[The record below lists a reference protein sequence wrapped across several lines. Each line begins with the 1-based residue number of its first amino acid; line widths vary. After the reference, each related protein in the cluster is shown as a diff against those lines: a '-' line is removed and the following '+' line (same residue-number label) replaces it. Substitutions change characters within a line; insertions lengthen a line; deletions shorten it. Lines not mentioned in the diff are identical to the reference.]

1 MVPCADDG
9 RDPSRVAAPTLSV
22 PRFSVVVPTRGDG
35 DKLQRLLLALQRQT
49 LAKDEFEIV
58 LAFDGAP
65 VPPALQTAGT
75 ASQRA
80 VALPERRG
88 PGAARNAG
96 VRASR
101 GTWIAFTEDDCAP
114 APDWLEAAAAR
125 IAREP
130 ALEALEGATLLPDG
144 KPARRRPEA
153 GPTWLPTNLFV
164 RRDLFERSG
173 GYGEAFFDRARGI
186 YFREDSDFGFTLAA
200 LSARVG
206 IEPAARVIHPRE
218 HPTWIDPIRWARR
231 YEMDPLLAARH
242 PEAFREGI
250 EVWRLGPV
258 RIRRPFVRACGA
270 YVLALVLAGAAALIG
285 EGGVAA
291 WFLVLAALAFLVVW
305 AKWRLDPRK
314 APAAL
319 VVPFVLL
326 TALARGKKRVYV
338 AGARPDSTA

>member
-1 MVPCADDG
+1 VVPVPDDG
-9 RDPSRVAAPTLSV
+9 RGPARDAAPTLSA

-35 DKLQRLLLALQRQT
+35 GNLQRLLDALERQT
-49 LAKDEFEIV
+49 LPRDQFEIV
-58 LAFDGAP
+58 LALDGAP
-65 VPPALQTAGT
+65 APQEVAAR
-75 ASQRA
+75 ASLV

-96 VRASR
+96 ARAAR
-101 GTWIAFTEDDCAP
+101 GAWIAFTEDDCEP

-125 IAREP
+125 LAREP
-130 ALEALEGATLLPDG
+130 DLEVLEGDTLLPDG
-144 KPARRRPEA
+144 KPARRRSGG
-153 GPTWLPTNLFV
+153 GPTWLPTDLFV

-173 GYGEAFFDRARGI
+173 GYAEDFFDPKRGI
-186 YFREDSDFGFTLAA
+186 YFREDSDFGFRLAS

-206 IEPAARVIHPRE
+206 IEPSARVIHPRE

-242 PEAFREGI
+242 PEAFRESI

-258 RIRRPFVRACGA
+258 RIRRPFVRACA
-270 YVLALVLAGAAALIG
+270 AFVLAFVLAGAAALIG

-291 WFLVLAALAFLVVW
+291 WFLGLAALAFLVVW
-305 AKWRLDPRK
+305 SKWRLDPRK

-319 VVPFVLL
+319 LVPFVLL
-326 TALARGKKRVYV
+326 AALARGKKRAYA
-338 AGARPDSTA
+338 AGAGERPVSAA